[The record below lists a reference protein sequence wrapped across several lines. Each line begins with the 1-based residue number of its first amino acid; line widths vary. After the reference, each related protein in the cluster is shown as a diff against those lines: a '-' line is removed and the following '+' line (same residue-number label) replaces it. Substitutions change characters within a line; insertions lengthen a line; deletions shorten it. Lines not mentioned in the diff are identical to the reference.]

1 MKLLITGGSGFLGR
15 RTAAYFRG
23 LGHEVLA
30 PAHDF
35 LDITQRESVR
45 AWFRE
50 NAPEAVIHT
59 AAVSDTGLCQRQPEW
74 SETTNVEGSVNLAE
88 CCREFGAKL
97 VFCSSDQVYFG
108 SGFSGPHKETE
119 ELAPANVYG
128 GQKLRAE
135 QRCLEIAPDTVC
147 LRLSWM
153 YAGDSYAGEHGHF
166 LAALRA
172 SLEDETLP
180 LSWPIHD
187 RRGLTDVMAVIQN
200 LPLALNLPGGVYN
213 FGSENRENT
222 YETVKRVL
230 KALDMEKA
238 LSRLIPNAEAFAA
251 APRDITMD
259 LTKTN
264 AAGITFPTTEE
275 GLIRVLKGA
284 RNL

>member
-30 PAHDF
+30 PAHDL

-45 AWFRE
+45 TWFRE
-50 NAPEAVIHT
+50 NTPEAVIHT

-74 SETTNVEGSVNLAE
+74 SEHINVKGCVHLAE
-88 CCREFGAKL
+88 LCREYGCKL
-97 VFCSSDQVYFG
+97 VICSSDQVYSG
-108 SGFSGPHKETE
+108 STLPGPHRESE
-119 ELAPANVYG
+119 ALRPGNVYG
-128 GQKLRAE
+128 CQKRRAE
-135 QRCLEIAPDTVC
+135 EDCLSILPETVC

-153 YAGDSYAGEHGHF
+153 YARDSYAGEHGHF
-166 LAALRA
+166 LATLRA

-180 LSWPIHD
+180 LSWPVYD
-187 RRGLTDVMAVIQN
+187 RRGLTDVTAVIEN
-200 LPLALNLPGGVYN
+200 LPLALDLPGGIYN

-222 YETVKRVL
+222 YETVSRVL
-230 KALDMEKA
+230 KALDMKKA
-238 LSRLIPNAEAFAA
+238 LSRLTPNAEAFAA
-251 APRDITMD
+251 SPRDITMD

-275 GLIRVLKGA
+275 GLIRALKGA
-284 RNL
+284 RER